1 LQSLLKRLED
11 GTKMSQDTDIKAS
24 PGPSLVK
31 IAWVHLGRVA
41 VVAVQLVLL
50 FLIIRTFS
58 IEGSAL
64 LKVFAICTAGFV
76 IHALLP
82 LSLRMPFFVLLSL
95 AAIGVLLG
103 PAQGVYLVALGML
116 LIGLAHLPVK
126 FGVRLVLIL
135 AVGGGLAAC
144 RSNLLPCAR
153 LSAIWPVFG
162 AMFMF
167 RFIIY
172 LYDLKNRAAPFG
184 LWRSMAYFFMIPNL
198 VFTLFPVVDYRKFS
212 RGYYAS
218 DVFVTYQTGVNWIFR
233 GLIQLILYRA
243 VYQYLP
249 SDPASVDSAT
259 SAALYFVRPYLLYLR
274 ISGSFHLSVGILHL
288 FGFSLPRTNYNYLLA
303 SSFTDYWRRV
313 NIYWKDFIQKI
324 FFNPLYMRFKGAM
337 SVTAALVVTTLV
349 AFAATWALH
358 SYQWFW
364 IRGSFPVIW
373 QDIVFWGVMGLLVL
387 ANMLWE
393 QRRGRVRSLTAPK
406 LTLNYV
412 TGLALRT
419 IGTFIVITVS
429 WAIWSSQ
436 SLGELGIV
444 AGRLLRP
451 EALDAFYILA
461 GLVGLG
467 IVAVLYARFQRPG
480 VAEVESKP
488 RIRLFYIPVPVS
500 AFRTVLVSVG
510 LLFIVFAQLYFYY
523 PPALA
528 NAVNQLRNPYFL
540 SARDEKMLTRG
551 YYEDLGDVARFNP
564 QLAELYKG
572 QPADWNRNW
581 ALHRTGGFPAQ
592 ELLPSRKVMMKG
604 ASLTTNR
611 WAMRDREYE
620 KTKPPGT
627 YRFVLLGSSHAM
639 GGGVRDDETFENIA
653 EDLLNREI
661 SPRTGLRYEIL
672 NFGVDGWGPV
682 ASMTELKRRGFDF
695 EPDAVIHTGIIE
707 PRWVVKELMED
718 TRQYYQLP
726 YPELREIIAPAGVT
740 SAMDEGVI
748 REKLR
753 PYSEE
758 LLEWVY
764 AEIVKECE
772 ERDVVAI
779 AGFIPHATHDPER
792 DREEAATQAAVADRV
807 GMLVIDMVNVYDFLP
822 NRSLVWLAE
831 WDHHPNAEGHR
842 LIGEALY
849 AGLVRNLNM
858 VEADEGGT
866 QAGDT
871 SH

>member
-1 LQSLLKRLED
+1 MNQNVNRE
-11 GTKMSQDTDIKAS
+11 AS
-24 PGPSLVK
+24 PVNSEAGGDSRVRSPLGLP
-31 IAWVHLGRVA
+31 WVDLGRI
-41 VVAVQLVLL
+41 VVVLVQLVLL
-50 FLIIRTFS
+50 FLVIRTFA
-58 IEGSAL
+58 IEGAAL
-64 LKVFAICTAGFV
+64 LKVFAICSVGFV

-95 AAIGVLLG
+95 AGIAALLG
-103 PAQGVYLVALGML
+103 PMQGLLLVALGML
-116 LIGLAHLPVK
+116 LIGLAHIPVV
-126 FGVRLVLIL
+126 FAARLVLVL
-135 AVGGGLAAC
+135 VAAGVLVAC
-144 RSNLLPCAR
+144 RKQVLPCPW

-198 VFTLFPVVDYRKFS
+198 VFTLFPVVDYKKFS
-212 RGYYAS
+212 RGHYAG

-249 SDPASVDSAT
+249 SDPASVDSAA

-324 FFNPLYMRFKGAM
+324 FFNPLYMRFKGGM
-337 SVTAALVVTTLV
+337 SLTAALIITTLI

-364 IRGSFPVIW
+364 IRGAFPVIW

-393 QRRGRVRSLTAPK
+393 QRRGRARSLTAPK
-406 LTLNYV
+406 LKFGYAA
-412 TGLALRT
+412 GLALRT
-419 IGTFIVITVS
+419 VGTFIVITVS
-429 WAIWSSQ
+429 WAVWSSQ
-436 SLGELGIV
+436 SWGELGIV

-451 EALDAFYILA
+451 GGLDLFYIIA

-467 IVAVLYARFQRPG
+467 LVAVLYARFQKPG

-488 RIRLFYIPVPVS
+488 RIHLLYIPVPAS
-500 AFRTVLVSVG
+500 AFRVALVSVG

-528 NAVNQLRNPYFL
+528 NAVNQLRNSYFL

-581 ALHRTGGFPAQ
+581 ALHRTGGYPAQ

-604 ASLTTNR
+604 APLTTNR

-627 YRFVLLGSSHAM
+627 YRFALLGSSHAM
-639 GGGVRDDETFENIA
+639 GGGVDDDETFENIA
-653 EDLLNREI
+653 ESILNRDI
-661 SPRTGLRYEIL
+661 SSRTGLKYEIL
-672 NFGVDGWGPV
+672 NFAVDGWGPV
-682 ASMTELKRRGFDF
+682 ASLTELKRRVFDF
-695 EPDAVIHTGIIE
+695 EPDAVIHTGINE

-726 YPELREIIAPAGVT
+726 YPELREIISPAGVN

-758 LLEWVY
+758 LLAWVY
-764 AEIVKECE
+764 AEIVRECE
-772 ERDVVAI
+772 ERGIVAI

-792 DREEAATQAAVADRV
+792 DRQEAATQAAVADSA
-807 GMLVIDMVNVYDFLP
+807 GMLVIDMVNVYDSLP
-822 NRSLVWLAE
+822 KMSLVWLAE

-849 AGLVRNLNM
+849 AGLVHNLDLI
-858 VEADEGGT
+858 EAD
-866 QAGDT
+866 AG
-871 SH
+871 SE